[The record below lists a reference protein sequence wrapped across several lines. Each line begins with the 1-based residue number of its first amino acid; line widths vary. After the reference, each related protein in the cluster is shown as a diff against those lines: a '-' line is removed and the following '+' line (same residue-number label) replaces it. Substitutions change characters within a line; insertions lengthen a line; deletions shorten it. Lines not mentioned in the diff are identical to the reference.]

1 MKITQLATTRGG
13 VSQPAAA
20 RWPITSPFGAPPT
33 RVFRRT
39 FYLSLPLDGIA
50 GALAVNVRATA
61 LRANF
66 LSVTYDAR
74 APAEP
79 SLAAGV
85 AASNDPT
92 AAGASVVTLDAP
104 RRVAEIQL
112 KAGVASGPDRKL
124 EFYRLDKNVLSSK
137 ATLGLDVP
145 AGNVVSLAQEFIDA
159 RFALRLKNKDQSYH
173 ALAPAD
179 IAVLKIQSRPTGP
192 RIGVADA
199 DDLSTLFFFWQ
210 SPGELADGAPAA
222 QADAGADFASA
233 SQRILDAIISRSR
246 RTAEGFNPPRP
257 PAVTLALV
265 VESDSPCDVNVM
277 EFGLDYNF
285 VLEGFE
291 ASVEEKKVLRFAGRQ
306 ATTES
311 VSVRLPGIA
320 HVESAV
326 LRIFESF
333 RPAGSAPVAGEDEN
347 AGAPPAQKSGVYV
360 GVKKWVAQPFTPPQD
375 LAVNGLSLGL
385 MGLVGATELSV
396 EIQED
401 WQEGPSGRKL
411 LAVSTTIET
420 AGEHAW
426 VTVRFRE
433 AISLSPQ
440 THWLMLKAARG
451 EALWLTKDGA
461 SGLLVVEKGDEQSAR
476 SEVRRLENVEAL
488 YRLFSSSGR
497 AQEEAQPR
505 QASVLTLGGTP
516 VAGTGGEDDKTFNL
530 KSALNKY
537 LAAHSQPG
545 PVSIQL
551 SFTSELPGLITIY
564 PPHIVYDV

>member
-20 RWPITSPFGAPPT
+20 RWPVTSPFGAPPT

-50 GALAVNVRATA
+50 GALAVNAGATT

-66 LSVTYDAR
+66 LSVTYDAL

-85 AASNDPT
+85 AASSDTT
-92 AAGASVVTLDAP
+92 AAGSLVVTLDAP
-104 RRVAEIQL
+104 RKVTEVQL
-112 KAGVASGPDRKL
+112 NAGVVPDLENKL
-124 EFYRLDKNVLSSK
+124 EFYRLDGNVLSSK
-137 ATLGLDVP
+137 ATLSLGVP
-145 AGNVVSLAQEFIDA
+145 LNNTVSLAQEFIDA
-159 RFALRLKNKDQSYH
+159 RFALRFKTKDHTYH
-173 ALAPAD
+173 ALAPSA
-179 IAVLKIQSRPTGP
+179 ISVLKIKSQPTGP

-210 SPGELADGAPAA
+210 SPGELADGVPAA
-222 QADAGADFASA
+222 RADAGADFASA
-233 SQRILDAIISRSR
+233 AQRILDAITSRSR
-246 RTAEGFNPPRP
+246 RTAEGFDPPLP

-265 VESDSPCDVNVM
+265 IESDSPCDVSVT
-277 EFGLDYNF
+277 EFGLAYNL
-285 VLEGFE
+285 VLEGF
-291 ASVEEKKVLRFAGRQ
+291 ASSVEEKKVLRFAGRQ
-306 ATTES
+306 ATTEG
-311 VSVRLPGIA
+311 VSVRLPGTA
-320 HVESAV
+320 RVESAA
-326 LRIFESF
+326 LRIVESF
-333 RPAGSAPVAGEDEN
+333 RPAGSAPVAGEDDN
-347 AGAPPAQKSGVYV
+347 TGSPPSQKSGVYV
-360 GVKKWVAQPFTPPQD
+360 GVRKWVAQPFTPQQA

-385 MGLVGATELSV
+385 LALTGATELSV

-401 WQEGPSGRKL
+401 WQEGPSGKKL
-411 LAVSTTIET
+411 LAASTTIET
-420 AGEHAW
+420 PGEHAW

-433 AISLSPQ
+433 AVSLPPQ
-440 THWLMLKAARG
+440 PYWLMLKAASG

-461 SGLLVVEKGDEQSAR
+461 GGLLVVEKDDEQSAR

-488 YRLFSSSGR
+488 YRLFAGSGH

-516 VAGTGGEDDKTFNL
+516 VAGTGGEDGKTFNL
-530 KSALNKY
+530 KPALNAY

-545 PVSIQL
+545 PVSVQL
-551 SFTSELPGLITIY
+551 SFTSELPGLITVY
-564 PPHIVYDV
+564 PPRIVYDA